1 MKVNVYYSDLAIF
14 AGLKE
19 LLTRYPKTYR
29 VIEYCNNFM
38 VVEWDCTLGEGGT
51 KLRNLEYINP
61 YKQAERIAK
70 GEPIIIC

>member
-19 LLTRYPKTYR
+19 LLTRYPKMYKVT
-29 VIEYCNNFM
+29 EYHTNFM
-38 VVEWDCTLGEGGT
+38 VVEWDCTLGEGST
-51 KLRNLEYINP
+51 KLKNLECINP

-70 GEPIIIC
+70 GKPIIIC